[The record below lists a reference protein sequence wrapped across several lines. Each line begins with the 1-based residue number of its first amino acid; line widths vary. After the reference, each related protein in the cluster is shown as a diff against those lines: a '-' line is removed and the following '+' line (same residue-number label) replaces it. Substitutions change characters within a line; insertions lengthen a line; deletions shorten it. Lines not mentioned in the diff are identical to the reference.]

1 MSSDKIRFECTN
13 CFQRIVKLSN
23 SVESFSITASW
34 KQVSIDFSKNL
45 APEKGKDG
53 GYINI
58 SLTLINDS
66 VKEFHDMN
74 WPDTSLN
81 WPEDI
86 ELDVALEKKIIR
98 IFNGKSYESGYSD
111 EMTKKFNKLGFEVV
125 TDLYI
130 IHAKEKHQKLEIVNA
145 TKDTHQGPKSLDVVE
160 NDNLIISRILKPTKS
175 IDKITSKENILA
187 AIYSPEYDSF
197 SELDEWLQI
206 ELNQFLA
213 LQYIDGSVDSWN
225 EFFVDVYFLMK
236 EEDQFKRCLF
246 KLEPITIPPPEFN
259 QNMQFRPLFNMVK
272 IDFEGWREVNSQK
285 AKRFI
290 CEVNLYQ

>member
-1 MSSDKIRFECTN
+1 M
-13 CFQRIVKLSN
+13 
-23 SVESFSITASW
+23 
-34 KQVSIDFSKNL
+34 
-45 APEKGKDG
+45 
-53 GYINI
+53 
-58 SLTLINDS
+58 
-66 VKEFHDMN
+66 
-74 WPDTSLN
+74 
-81 WPEDI
+81 
-86 ELDVALEKKIIR
+86 
-98 IFNGKSYESGYSD
+98 
-111 EMTKKFNKLGFEVV
+111 
-125 TDLYI
+125 
-130 IHAKEKHQKLEIVNA
+130 A
-145 TKDTHQGPKSLDVVE
+145 TKDTPQGPKSLDVVE